1 MSSKLLTDVQQYLS
15 KQRFREAAN
24 MLVSAAEKEDADA
37 LYMLATWRVSG
48 QIVPRD
54 TVAARDLMERAAA
67 AGHYEAP
74 LLLAHFTA
82 NGTGGLPDWER
93 ALEMLAALKN
103 RATVS
108 EQLRLLAQMDIDA
121 SGYPRRLP
129 ALEVLSEAPSVR
141 TTSDFLTEEECDY
154 LVQKAEPR
162 LTPSIVT
169 DRATGKRMV
178 HPDRRSD
185 GTFFG
190 VGTEDLAVNAINRRI
205 AAISSTRPEQAEPL
219 QVFRYGV
226 GGEFRPHFD
235 SVREGGNQRILT
247 ALVYLSDDYEGG
259 ETRFL
264 RVGLDFRGA
273 RGDLLLFNNATED
286 GRPDPLAEHAG
297 LPVRSGSKIVA
308 SRWIWREPPHFPPP
322 TPVLSEL

>member
-1 MSSKLLTDVQQYLS
+1 
-15 KQRFREAAN
+15 
-24 MLVSAAEKEDADA
+24 MLVSAAAIGDADA
-37 LYMLATWRVSG
+37 LYMLATWRISG

-54 TVAARDLMERAAA
+54 TAAARDLMERAAA
-67 AGHYEAP
+67 AGHDDAL
-74 LLLAHFTA
+74 LLLAHFRA
-82 NGTGGLPDWER
+82 NGTGGLSDWGEAR
-93 ALEMLAALKN
+93 DLLASLKD

-108 EQLRLLAQMDIDA
+108 EQLRLLGKMDIDD
-121 SGYPRRLP
+121 SGHPRHLP
-129 ALEVLSEAPSVR
+129 ALEVLSEAPSVQ
-141 TTSDFLTEEECDY
+141 TASGFLTYEECDY
-154 LVQKAEPR
+154 LVHKAEPR

-169 DRATGKRMV
+169 DRATGRRML

-190 VGTEDLAVNAINRRI
+190 VGTEDLVVNAINRRI
-205 AAISSTRPEQAEPL
+205 AAISNTRPEQAEPL
-219 QVFRYGV
+219 QVFRYGA

-235 SVREGGNQRILT
+235 SVQEGGNQRILT

-264 RVGLDFRGA
+264 RVGLDFRGSK
-273 RGDLLLFNNATED
+273 GDLLLFSNVTED

-308 SRWIWREPPHFPPP
+308 SRWIWREPPQFPPP
-322 TPVLSEL
+322 TPVLTDL